1 MKCRK
6 NTKSKNP
13 WVARTKNGK
22 VLLLWKWT
30 MCDSKKL
37 KFIKEQ
43 KSSGLLC
50 SLEIK
55 TPFNKILLVGP
66 LFFKNTKWMK

>member
-1 MKCRK
+1 MSCKDKKRKSIAFMKMDK
-6 NTKSKNP
+6 
-13 WVARTKNGK
+13 
-22 VLLLWKWT
+22 
-30 MCDSKKL
+30 CDSKKL